1 MSKSFAL
8 VPALLTSMALMTLAA
23 PCLAQSA
30 TDEIEMVRV
39 IIQAE
44 RKAVVATNMNLS
56 DAESEAF
63 WPVYNEYE
71 TEVRSV
77 NDQRIKILTE
87 LARNFETLTDEQAVD
102 LVEQHFKFQQERVKI
117 RKSYMKKF
125 EKVLTGKQLTRF
137 YQIDSKIDTMID
149 FDIARAVPLVN

>member
-1 MSKSFAL
+1 MSKMLAL
-8 VPALLTSMALMTLAA
+8 VSALVIGVALVTSAA
-23 PCLAQSA
+23 PSFAQSA
-30 TDEIEMVRV
+30 TDELEMVRV

-63 WPVYNEYE
+63 WPVYNEFE
-71 TEVRSV
+71 IAVRAV
-77 NDQRIKILTE
+77 NDKRVKVLTQ
-87 LARNFETLTDEQAVD
+87 LARDFETLTDEQAVD
-102 LVEQHFKFQQERVKI
+102 LLEEHFKFQQERVKV

-125 EKVLTGKQLTRF
+125 KKVLSGKQLTRF
-137 YQIDSKIDTMID
+137 YQIDGKIDTMID

>member
-1 MSKSFAL
+1 MSKTFPL
-8 VPALLTSMALMTLAA
+8 LPALLTSMALLGTAA

-39 IIQAE
+39 IVQAE
-44 RKAVVATNMNLS
+44 RKAVVAANMNLS

-77 NDQRIKILTE
+77 NDRRVKILTE
-87 LARNFETLTDEQAVD
+87 LARNFETLTDAQAID
-102 LVEQHFKFQQERVKI
+102 LLEQHFKFQQERIKV

-125 EKVLTGKQLTRF
+125 KKVLSGKQLARF
-137 YQIDSKIDTMID
+137 YQIDGKIDTMID
-149 FDIARAVPLVN
+149 FDIARAIPLVD